1 MNNIK
6 TIEKLCKEY
15 TDLSQAEIQEIKIAT
30 KSLPAMANLFNADAF
45 IDCPMNDG
53 SGDAIVVSEARPV
66 DHPSSYKRTVVGLV
80 ATKENEP
87 AVYRGLNLGVPTKFM
102 KAMTQE
108 HMTVIQTVEP
118 IYHKDRVIGVFIIE
132 QSIQSVQSS
141 KQFHSLDVEDEAE
154 SDEESFSGFSDVKNI
169 LMNADQGHVADSIEE
184 GLIFVN
190 QDRRVVFRNRSAQT
204 IYKRLGFLSDI
215 LGKDYKDVC
224 IAKPPK
230 KDEDTVTIKQD
241 VKLGEF
247 YFTVKTSRVDT
258 EDLSLVVTIS
268 DITTSK
274 LQERELVLKS
284 VAFHEMHHRVKNNL
298 QTIAALLRLQ
308 RNNMESED
316 GKKALTDTIT
326 RILSIA
332 ATHQIMMETDVES
345 IQLLDIV
352 AVVRENILSYYANE
366 DFHLEIECHGG
377 DFSLSSEKASAIALI
392 LNELSQNSIKY
403 AFKDRKSGKITVM
416 TMQRR
421 AHDVELIYIDDGIGF
436 DVSRTK
442 GGGMGW
448 TIIRSLVSE
457 KLEGHIAIKS
467 GIEGTKVRIVFPF
480 E

>member
-215 LGKDYKDVC
+215 LG
-224 IAKPPK
+224 
-230 KDEDTVTIKQD
+230 
-241 VKLGEF
+241 
-247 YFTVKTSRVDT
+247 
-258 EDLSLVVTIS
+258 
-268 DITTSK
+268 
-274 LQERELVLKS
+274 
-284 VAFHEMHHRVKNNL
+284 
-298 QTIAALLRLQ
+298 
-308 RNNMESED
+308 
-316 GKKALTDTIT
+316 
-326 RILSIA
+326 
-332 ATHQIMMETDVES
+332 
-345 IQLLDIV
+345 
-352 AVVRENILSYYANE
+352 
-366 DFHLEIECHGG
+366 
-377 DFSLSSEKASAIALI
+377 
-392 LNELSQNSIKY
+392 
-403 AFKDRKSGKITVM
+403 
-416 TMQRR
+416 
-421 AHDVELIYIDDGIGF
+421 
-436 DVSRTK
+436 
-442 GGGMGW
+442 
-448 TIIRSLVSE
+448 
-457 KLEGHIAIKS
+457 
-467 GIEGTKVRIVFPF
+467 
-480 E
+480 

>member
-1 MNNIK
+1 MNSFN
-6 TIEKLCKEY
+6 TIENLCKEY
-15 TDLSQAEIQEIKIAT
+15 TDLSQEEIHEIKIAT
-30 KSLPAMANLFNADAF
+30 RSLPAMANLFNADAF

-53 SGDAIVVSEARPV
+53 SRDAIVVSEARPV

-108 HMTVIQTVEP
+108 HRTVIQTVEP
-118 IYHKDRVIGVFIIE
+118 IYHRDRVIGVFIIE

-141 KQFHSLDVEDEAE
+141 KEFQSLEIYEEDGM
-154 SDEESFSGFSDVKNI
+154 DEESYSGVNDIKGI
-169 LMNADQGHVADSIEE
+169 LMSTDQGRVADNIEE
-184 GLIFVN
+184 GIIFIDKE
-190 QDRRVVFRNRSAQT
+190 QKVVFRNKSAQT

-215 LGKDYKDVC
+215 LGKDYKDIC
-224 IAKPPK
+224 IVKPPR
-230 KDEDTVTIKQD
+230 KDDDTITIKQD
-241 VKLGEF
+241 VKLGDY

-258 EDLSLVVTIS
+258 EDLNFVVTIS
-268 DITTSK
+268 DITTNK

-298 QTIAALLRLQ
+298 QTIASLLRLQ

-345 IQLLDIV
+345 IQLIDIV
-352 AVVRENILSYYANE
+352 EVIRENILAYYAND
-366 DFHLEIECHGG
+366 DFHLDMECHGG
-377 DFSLSSEKASAIALI
+377 DFNLSSEKASAIALI

-403 AFKDRKSGKITVM
+403 AFGGRTRGKITVM

-421 AHDVELIYIDDGIGF
+421 AHDVELIYIDDGLGF
-436 DVSRTK
+436 DTDMTK
-442 GGGMGW
+442 AGGMGW

-457 KLEGHIAIKS
+457 KLGGHIAIKS
-467 GIEGTKVRIVFPF
+467 GDEGTKVRIVFPF
-480 E
+480 

>member
-1 MNNIK
+1 MNNLK

-15 TDLSQAEIQEIKIAT
+15 TDLSQAEIQEIRIAT

-66 DHPSSYKRTVVGLV
+66 EHPSSYKRTVVGLV

-132 QSIQSVQSS
+132 QSIQSVRSF
-141 KQFHSLDVEDEAE
+141 KQFQSLDVQDDE
-154 SDEESFSGFSDVKNI
+154 SNEESYSGVNDIKNI
-169 LMNADQGHVADSIEE
+169 LMNDDQGHVADSIEE
-184 GLIFVN
+184 GLIFIN
-190 QDRRVVFRNRSAQT
+190 RDNKVVFRNKSAQN

-215 LGKDYKDVC
+215 LGKDYKEVC

-230 KDEDTVTIKQD
+230 EDEDTVTIKQD

-258 EDLSLVVTIS
+258 EDVSLVVTIS
-268 DITTSK
+268 DITTNK

-332 ATHQIMMETDVES
+332 ATHQIMMETDVEF

-352 AVVRENILSYYANE
+352 AVIRENILSYYAND
-366 DFHLEIECHGG
+366 DFHLDIECHGG

-403 AFKDRKSGKITVM
+403 AFNDRKKGKITVM

-421 AHDVELIYIDDGIGF
+421 AHDVELIYIDDGLGF
-436 DVSRTK
+436 DVSRTN

-457 KLEGHIAIKS
+457 KLEGHIVIKS
-467 GIEGTKVRIVFPF
+467 GPEGTKVRIVFPF

>member
-1 MNNIK
+1 MNNLK

-15 TDLSQAEIQEIKIAT
+15 TDLRQAEIQEIRIAT

-66 DHPSSYKRTVVGLV
+66 EHPSSYKRTVVGLV

-132 QSIQSVQSS
+132 QSIQSVRSF
-141 KQFHSLDVEDEAE
+141 KQFQSLDVQDDE
-154 SDEESFSGFSDVKNI
+154 SDEESYSGVNDIKNI
-169 LMNADQGHVADSIEE
+169 LMNDDQGHVADSIEE
-184 GLIFVN
+184 GLIFIN
-190 QDRRVVFRNRSAQT
+190 RDNKVVFRNKSAQN

-215 LGKDYKDVC
+215 LGKDYKEVC

-230 KDEDTVTIKQD
+230 EDEDTVTIKQD

-258 EDLSLVVTIS
+258 EDVSLVVTIS
-268 DITTSK
+268 DITTNK

-332 ATHQIMMETDVES
+332 ATHQIMMETDVEF

-352 AVVRENILSYYANE
+352 AVIRENILSYYAND
-366 DFHLEIECHGG
+366 DFHLDIECHGG

-403 AFKDRKSGKITVM
+403 AFKDRKKGKITVM

-421 AHDVELIYIDDGIGF
+421 AHDVELIYIDDGLGF
-436 DVSRTK
+436 DVSRTN

-457 KLEGHIAIKS
+457 KLEGHIVIKS
-467 GIEGTKVRIVFPF
+467 GPEGTKVRIVFPF